1 MLKERCCYSASIM
14 TTASAPLEPA
24 VLDAISVKSARALDD
39 RALRTLFTDARSA
52 NGFLPQPIGRELI
65 EKIYRLSILG
75 MTASNA
81 LPMRL
86 VIIDSDEGKERLLRS
101 THARNIEK
109 TKSSPVTIIV
119 AADLH
124 FHEHIPRLW
133 PHAPENALR
142 FQGTENAAFAKQFA
156 LTNATLQGAYFML
169 AARALGLDVGPMG
182 IYDKES
188 LDGEFFPDGQHTGI
202 FLIGLGYG
210 DDSKIGDRLPRFAFS
225 EVATFV

>member
-1 MLKERCCYSASIM
+1 MAIDV
-14 TTASAPLEPA
+14 TPAEP
-24 VLDAISVKSARALDD
+24 VVSDAIIAKAARALDE
-39 RALRTLFTDARSA
+39 RSLRTLFTEARSA
-52 NGFLPQPIGRELI
+52 NAFLPQPIAPEII
-65 EKIYRLSILG
+65 EEIYRLSILG

-81 LPMRL
+81 QPMRI
-86 VIIDSDEGKERLLRS
+86 VVVSSAEGKERLLRS

-109 TKSSPVTIIV
+109 TKGAPVTIIV
-119 AADLH
+119 AADLR

-142 FQGTENAAFAKQFA
+142 FQGPDNAAFAKQFA
-156 LTNATLQGAYFML
+156 LMNAAIQGGYFML

-182 IYDKES
+182 IYDKKS
-188 LDGEFFPDGQHTGI
+188 LDGEFFPDGQYTGL

-210 DDSKIGDRLPRFAFS
+210 DDSKLGERLPRFAFS

>member
-1 MLKERCCYSASIM
+1 M
-14 TTASAPLEPA
+14 TTQASPAEP
-24 VLDAISVKSARALDD
+24 VLSDVIMAKAARALDD
-39 RALRTLFTDARSA
+39 RALRTLFIDARAA
-52 NGFLPQPIGRELI
+52 NGFLPQPIAPELV
-65 EKIYRLSILG
+65 EEIYRLSILG

-86 VIIDSDEGKERLLRS
+86 VIINSAEGKERLLRS

-109 TKSSPVTIIV
+109 TKSSPVTVIV
-119 AADLH
+119 AADLR

-133 PHAPENALR
+133 PHAPENAIR
-142 FQGTENAAFAKQFA
+142 FQGADNAAFAKQFA

-188 LDGEFFPDGQHTGI
+188 LDGEFFPDGQCTGI

-210 DDSKIGDRLPRFAFS
+210 DDSKVGDRLPRFAFS

>member
-1 MLKERCCYSASIM
+1 M
-14 TTASAPLEPA
+14 TTQDAAAEPA
-24 VLDAISVKSARALDD
+24 VRETIIAKSARALDD
-39 RALRTLFTDARSA
+39 RALRTLFTDARAA
-52 NGFLPQPIGRELI
+52 NGFLPQPVPRELI
-65 EKIYRLSILG
+65 EDIYRLSILG

-86 VIIDSDEGKERLLRS
+86 VIIDSDAGKERLLRS

-109 TKSSPVTIIV
+109 TKSSPVSVIV

-124 FHEHIPRLW
+124 FYEHIPRLW

-142 FQGTENAAFAKQFA
+142 FQGADNAAFAKQFA
-156 LTNATLQGAYFML
+156 VMNATLQGAYFML
-169 AARALGLDVGPMG
+169 AARARGLDVGPMG

-188 LDGEFFPDGQHTGI
+188 LDGEFFPDGRCTGL

-210 DDSKIGDRLPRFAFS
+210 DDTKIGPRLPRLAFS
-225 EVATFV
+225 EVATYA

>member
-1 MLKERCCYSASIM
+1 MSIKH
-14 TTASAPLEPA
+14 APAEPA
-24 VLDAISVKSARALDD
+24 VLDAIIAKSARALDD
-39 RALRTLFTDARSA
+39 RALRTLFTDARAA
-52 NGFLPQPIGRELI
+52 NGFLPVPVGRELI
-65 EKIYRLSILG
+65 EEIYRLSILG

-86 VIIDSDEGKERLLRS
+86 VIIDSADGKERLLRS

-119 AADLH
+119 AADLQ

-142 FQGTENAAFAKQFA
+142 FQGPDNAAFAKQFA

-188 LDGEFFPDGQHTGI
+188 LDGEFFPDGQCTGI
-202 FLIGLGYG
+202 FLIGLGFG